1 MQSFQKKKP
10 FQAIHN
16 HTDSGTSKIYH
27 IINDVI
33 YIIHVCDIA
42 TLPYLVF
49 IIGLREH
56 PLPDLLP
63 VQDPIMVE
71 VSILLKLLLALRPLS
86 LTGSLAKHRLH
97 ILGKIQQLVTI
108 RVVILNTNCV
118 SQFK

>member
-1 MQSFQKKKP
+1 M
-10 FQAIHN
+10 
-16 HTDSGTSKIYH
+16 
-27 IINDVI
+27 
-33 YIIHVCDIA
+33 HVCNTA
-42 TLPYLVF
+42 TIPYLVF

-71 VSILLKLLLALRPLS
+71 VSILLKLLLALRPLG

-97 ILGKIQQLVTI
+97 ILGKIQQLVAI

-118 SQFK
+118 SQF